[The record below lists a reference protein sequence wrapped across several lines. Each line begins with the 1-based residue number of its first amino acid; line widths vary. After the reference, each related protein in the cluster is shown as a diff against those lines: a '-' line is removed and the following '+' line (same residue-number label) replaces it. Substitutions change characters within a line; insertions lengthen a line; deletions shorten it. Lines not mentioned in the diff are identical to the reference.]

1 MNDDLIRR
9 VRNESIISNSAL
21 SKEVLTYI
29 ERTNYL
35 EDAFQE
41 VLRECNIEK
50 VKVKSLI
57 QYILDLHDQNHGQKG
72 ISLGYGCEVCNLI
85 QGDLYGLKEKEQS

>member
-41 VLRECNIEK
+41 VLREYNIEK
-50 VKVKSLI
+50 VKVKRLI
-57 QYILDLHDQNHGQKG
+57 NYILDLHDPNHGQKG
-72 ISLGYGCEVCNLI
+72 ISLGYGCEVCDLI
-85 QGDLYGLKEKEQS
+85 KGDSYGSEEEEEG